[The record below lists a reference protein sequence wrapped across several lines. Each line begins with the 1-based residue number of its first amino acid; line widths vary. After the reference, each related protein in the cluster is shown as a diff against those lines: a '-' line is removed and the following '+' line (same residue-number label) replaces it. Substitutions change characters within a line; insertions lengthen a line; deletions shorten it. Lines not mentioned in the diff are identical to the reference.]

1 MGDWSLK
8 KEKRVRSTAGCFH
21 MYHTHVST
29 GGGAHVHIAHA
40 HWNTVACTRVFHA
53 QAYVGSIYTH
63 ILCVFCTHILQGH
76 MWVSTWAHVWPR
88 AVSTLRLSLVSLPS
102 AHRHYHL
109 PMYLQGID
117 RSHSWVNAAYA
128 PGGSKA
134 VLRRAPP
141 YCGADPRQVP
151 SLPDV
156 PLHVHHPTS
165 AWAPPTFLAAA
176 N

>member
-21 MYHTHVST
+21 MCHMHVST
-29 GGGAHVHIAHA
+29 GGRPCAHCPFTLEHGCVYSCVPCTGICGRHIHTYLVCVLYTCIAGSHVGVHVGTCVAQGSEHA
-40 HWNTVACTRVFHA
+40 
-53 QAYVGSIYTH
+53 
-63 ILCVFCTHILQGH
+63 LC
-76 MWVSTWAHVWPR
+76 
-88 AVSTLRLSLVSLPS
+88 LSLVSLPS

-109 PMYLQGID
+109 PVYLQGID

-165 AWAPPTFLAAA
+165 AWAPPTYLAAA

>member
-1 MGDWSLK
+1 MAQRG
-8 KEKRVRSTAGCFH
+8 
-21 MYHTHVST
+21 VST
-29 GGGAHVHIAHA
+29 CA
-40 HWNTVACTRVFHA
+40 TRVHPQGA
-53 QAYVGSIYTH
+53 PMCTVPTHIGTRLRVLVYSMHRHMWEAYTH
-63 ILCVFCTHILQGH
+63 ISCACIAGSHVGVHVGTCVAQGSEHTLC
-76 MWVSTWAHVWPR
+76 
-88 AVSTLRLSLVSLPS
+88 LSLVSLPS
-102 AHRHYHL
+102 ALRHSHL
-109 PMYLQGID
+109 PVCLQGID

-176 N
+176 D